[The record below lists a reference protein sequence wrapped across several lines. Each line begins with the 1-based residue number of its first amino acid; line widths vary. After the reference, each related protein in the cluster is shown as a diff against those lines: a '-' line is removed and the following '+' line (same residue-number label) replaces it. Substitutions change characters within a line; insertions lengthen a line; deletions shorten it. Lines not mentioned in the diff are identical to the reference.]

1 MEVHNME
8 DLDLTLEALTLPDPA
23 VLNAVSAFVSDLV
36 RSESYYHEPCPI
48 TRTEAAYTLR
58 QLAADGVDLP
68 AGITPEMF
76 CYYWNSFCDSSY
88 YEF

>member
-1 MEVHNME
+1 ME
-8 DLDLTLEALTLPDPA
+8 DLDLTLEALPLPDPA
-23 VLNAVSAFVSDLV
+23 VLNAVSDFVSDLV
-36 RSESYYHEPCPI
+36 RSESYYNEPCPI

-68 AGITPEMF
+68 AGIDASMF
-76 CYYWNSFCDSSY
+76 CFYWNSYCESSY